1 MGVEQ
6 QVAEEGEGF
15 FKGGESG
22 MEGGDDQT
30 YEYTPSGLPCPS
42 PDTHG
47 IEVYVDEKKQTYAD
61 LGYRRFNWLNIWTS
75 LLSRISRAAISE
87 VCVCLR

>member
-1 MGVEQ
+1 MGWKVEMIKLMNILPP
-6 QVAEEGEGF
+6 A
-15 FKGGESG
+15 
-22 MEGGDDQT
+22 
-30 YEYTPSGLPCPS
+30 LPCPS

-87 VCVCLR
+87 VCACVCVCVCVCARAPCMCACLR